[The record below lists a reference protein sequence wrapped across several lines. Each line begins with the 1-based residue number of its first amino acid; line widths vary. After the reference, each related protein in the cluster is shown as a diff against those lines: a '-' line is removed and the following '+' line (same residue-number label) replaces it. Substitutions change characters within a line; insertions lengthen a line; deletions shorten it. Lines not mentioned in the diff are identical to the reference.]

1 MQIEGRHCCLLQK
14 NIAKKTI
21 LPILPILPIVFIVSI
36 QSVLISF
43 FNGSMTK
50 CAEDSHGLGTLGSRA
65 QEGVEWAQQAA
76 SGLIHPGLQ
85 RPKTFKGHGMPR
97 RRYHELRYVYRI
109 LVEKLV

>member
-1 MQIEGRHCCLLQK
+1 LLFTPK
-14 NIAKKTI
+14 KHRKKTI

-97 RRYHELRYVYRI
+97 QHSEDIMNYDMFIEYW
-109 LVEKLV
+109 